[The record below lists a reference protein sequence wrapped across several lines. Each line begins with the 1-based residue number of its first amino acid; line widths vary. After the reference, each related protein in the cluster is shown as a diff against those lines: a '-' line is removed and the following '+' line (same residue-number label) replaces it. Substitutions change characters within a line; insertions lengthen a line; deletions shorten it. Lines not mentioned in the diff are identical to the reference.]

1 MKIRCNNCG
10 KVFLGDVN
18 STCPKCFAILSGED
32 DFEVLEDEQIRVAA
46 DGEPKEE
53 ITLTEDAKSQTKR
66 ILECV
71 FWLVFCFAVILSVVF
86 TSVNLSNG
94 GSGDMNALNSF
105 VSAYKTG
112 EVSDYLEIL
121 PEEYLDYKGDDFS
134 EKLQKKLNEQIASYS
149 SGVGKDYKV
158 EYKVVSKSDYTK
170 DDITMQKNLLPYKIE
185 REVKNMKSA
194 QILLTFKGEKSF
206 SYRKT
211 LLLGQIENKWYL
223 LNADNQ

>member
-10 KVFLGDVN
+10 KVFFGDID
-18 STCPKCFAILSGED
+18 STCPKCFAILSNED

-66 ILECV
+66 ILECA
-71 FWLVFCFAVILSVVF
+71 FWLIFCFAVILSFVF

-94 GSGDMNALNSF
+94 GGGYLDAVNSF

-112 EVSDYLEIL
+112 DIKDYLEIL
-121 PEEYLDYKGDDFS
+121 PKEYIDYKGDDFS
-134 EKLQKKLNEQIASYS
+134 GKLQKKLTEQIASYS

-158 EYKVVSKSDYTK
+158 EYKIVSKSDYKK
-170 DDITMQKNLLPYKIE
+170 DEILTQKNLLSYKIE
-185 REVKNMKSA
+185 R
-194 QILLTFKGEKSF
+194 
-206 SYRKT
+206 
-211 LLLGQIENKWYL
+211 
-223 LNADNQ
+223 